1 MREPVT
7 IDLAAPARLAD
18 LPELAS
24 RFFAWWFGELRA
36 LLPFG
41 AAQRPA
47 RGTLLYAHKD
57 RWFLLQPMAE
67 RPVALNPAASDGALA
82 DQILHLA
89 QGAPLSRLTLLLPR
103 EHVIVRRLELPQ
115 MSAAHLRQAVELQ
128 VDRLSPFKSDAVRV
142 AARPA
147 GYDAEKGA
155 MLVDVAI
162 APLIRVQPIEQRL
175 RALGLTPA
183 AVDVEGED
191 GTPQGFDLA
200 EPAGA
205 DELRRKRTLNLGL
218 AVAAV
223 AVWGLAIYAWGQAGE
238 SEIAGWESRIAT
250 LRPAAEQSAALRSR
264 LEGMTAPIAL
274 ANSQRPAE
282 MLDVL
287 QELTRVLPDTCRV
300 VDLRIEGGQ
309 VQLSGLSPSAP
320 ELVGLLEKSDA
331 FSNVKF
337 VSPVVRKSEST
348 LERFEIAM
356 QREVKAP

>member
-1 MREPVT
+1 MREPLT
-7 IDLAAPARLAD
+7 IDFATPAQIAD
-18 LPELAS
+18 VPGLVS
-24 RFFAWWFGELRA
+24 RFFSWWTAELRA
-36 LLPFG
+36 MLPFG
-41 AAQRPA
+41 AARPPA

-57 RWFLLQPMAE
+57 RWFLLQAAAD

-82 DQILHLA
+82 DQILRVAH
-89 QGAPLSRLTLLLPR
+89 GAPLSGLTLLLPR
-103 EHVIVRRLELPQ
+103 EHVILRRLELPQ
-115 MSAAHLRQAVELQ
+115 MSTANLRQAVELQ

-142 AARPA
+142 AARSA

-175 RALGLTPA
+175 RALGLGAA

-200 EPAGA
+200 EPPSA
-205 DELRRKRTLNLGL
+205 DEVRRRRTLNIGL
-218 AVAAV
+218 AVVAV
-223 AVWGLAIYAWGQAGE
+223 AVWGFAFYAWNRAGE
-238 SEIAGWESRIAT
+238 REIADWESQIAA
-250 LRPAAEQSAALRSR
+250 LRPAAEQSVALRNR
-264 LEGMTAPIAL
+264 LEGMTAPIGA
-274 ANSQRPAE
+274 ARAHQPSA

-287 QELTRVLPDTCRV
+287 QQLTRVLPDTCRV
-300 VDLRIEGGQ
+300 VDLRVEGNV

-337 VSPVVRKSEST
+337 VSPVVRKAQST

-356 QREVKAP
+356 QREARAP